1 VCTSDD
7 QLPGNAPEALRML
20 ESALDYLNGPL
31 TGELP
36 AGARGEALVGVALPG
51 PPPRLGAARGAG
63 AVAVRRGA

>member
-36 AGARGEALVGVALPG
+36 AGARGEALVGRAG
-51 PPPRLGAARGAG
+51 AGGGLGAAQGAG

>member
-36 AGARGEALVGVALPG
+36 AGARGEALVALG
-51 PPPRLGAARGAG
+51 GASARLGAARGAG

>member
-36 AGARGEALVGVALPG
+36 AGARGEALVGG
-51 PPPRLGAARGAG
+51 GGGGGGSGAG
-63 AVAVRRGA
+63 R